1 MSSLFGV
8 NVDLKPLAA
17 KTQEFISQQT
27 LIIAL
32 LQENNK
38 HLQEIK
44 EILKNN

>member
-1 MSSLFGV
+1 MNSLFGV
-8 NVDLKPLAA
+8 NVDLKPLLE
-17 KTQEFISQQT
+17 KTAEFTEQQK

-44 EILKNN
+44 ELLKNN